1 MTPTTPTTCPRCGA
15 AAAKGNFCGSCG
27 APKGPLPC
35 AGCGT
40 TLTPGTKFCQ
50 RCGAAAP
57 GGPAA
62 QGPFAGAVPL
72 AARANNPVPWILAGL
87 LCVVVIGTI
96 VYSARSQGGPASADM
111 ANAGNATLA
120 AGEAGAPNGFPTGP
134 ATDISNMTPR
144 EQFSRLTDRI
154 QIALEARDTTQAI
167 QFMPHTE
174 AAFDQLSATDRDV
187 DARYHMGMLWA
198 QTGNFVKAKGQADTM
213 MKAAPD
219 NLFGYYI
226 YAALAEFQ
234 GDSTAAKKARADFR
248 DHYDA
253 QIKLPRKEY
262 KDHTEFLG
270 NYRKGAGAK

>member
-1 MTPTTPTTCPRCGA
+1 MTPTTPTTCPRCGT
-15 AAAKGNFCGSCG
+15 AAKGNFCGSCG
-27 APKGPLPC
+27 APKGPLAC

-57 GGPAA
+57 GGSSAP
-62 QGPFAGAVPL
+62 GSFAGAVPL
-72 AARANNPVPWILAGL
+72 ARGNNPVPWILAGL
-87 LCVVVIGTI
+87 LSVVVIGSI
-96 VYSARSQGGPASADM
+96 VYSARSAGNPATTDM
-111 ANAGNATLA
+111 ANAGNT
-120 AGEAGAPNGFPTGP
+120 AGEAGAPSGFPTGP

-154 QIALEARDTTQAI
+154 QTALEARDSTQAI

-174 AAFDQLSATDRDV
+174 AAFDQLSATDRDI

-198 QTGNFVKAKGQADTM
+198 QTGNFVKAKGQADSM
-213 MKAAPD
+213 MKAAPE

-226 YAALAEFQ
+226 YAALGEFQ
-234 GDSTAAKKARADFR
+234 GDSTAARKARADFR

-253 QIKLPRKEY
+253 QIKLPRQEY
-262 KDHTEFLG
+262 KDHLEFLG
-270 NYRKGAGAK
+270 NYRKGPGAK